1 MVNTEYES
9 NMSID
14 KKVIEEKL
22 ISLNRCLDRIKL
34 HTPATVEALQT
45 DFDAQDIISLNL
57 QRAVQISVAIAAHIL
72 TEQLHEQTS
81 TMAETFLALSK
92 HGLLDSDLA
101 SRLAKAVGFRNIA
114 VHEYDTLDMNI
125 LYSIITNE
133 IGCFYEYA
141 DTVLGIINGS

>member
-1 MVNTEYES
+1 
-9 NMSID
+9 MSID

-92 HGLLDSDLA
+92 HGLLDSHLA

-141 DTVLGIINGS
+141 DAVLGIINGS

>member
-92 HGLLDSDLA
+92 HGLLDSHLA

>member
-1 MVNTEYES
+1 
-9 NMSID
+9 MSID
-14 KKVIEEKL
+14 KKVIGEKL
-22 ISLNRCLDRIKL
+22 ISLNRCLERIKL
-34 HTPATVEALQT
+34 HTPTTVEALQT
-45 DFDAQDIISLNL
+45 DFDAQDIVSLNI
-57 QRAVQISVAIAAHIL
+57 QRAVQISVDIAAHIL

-92 HGLLDSDLA
+92 HGLLDSHLA

>member
-1 MVNTEYES
+1 
-9 NMSID
+9 MSID

-92 HGLLDSDLA
+92 HGLLDSHLA

-114 VHEYDTLDMNI
+114 VHEYDMLDMNI

>member
-1 MVNTEYES
+1 
-9 NMSID
+9 MSID

-92 HGLLDSDLA
+92 HGLLDSHLA

>member
-1 MVNTEYES
+1 
-9 NMSID
+9 MSID

-57 QRAVQISVAIAAHIL
+57 QRAVQISVDIAAHIL

-92 HGLLDSDLA
+92 HGLLDSHLA

-133 IGCFYEYA
+133 ISCFYEYA